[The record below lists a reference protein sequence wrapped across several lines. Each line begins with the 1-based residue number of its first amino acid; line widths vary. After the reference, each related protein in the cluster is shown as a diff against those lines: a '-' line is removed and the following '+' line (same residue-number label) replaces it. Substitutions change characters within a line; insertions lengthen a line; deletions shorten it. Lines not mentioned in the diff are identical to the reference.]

1 MNTPIQQLERSYG
14 NFPREHQFSAIE
26 DLERGLDNP
35 ELDVFFGAAEKIVAQ
50 WTGDKFAGLYL
61 YGEPGTGKTH
71 AAIGLARTLHETG
84 AAIHYRH
91 IPSWRP
97 NKRVVDGGFGDG
109 RTEEI
114 EPHIADWMGHVYASE
129 SELPKPF
136 PTSRPVA
143 SARGYSTTYE
153 EVHDKSILILD
164 DYKPFARNY
173 VASAIEAASQY
184 GGLVVITSNYNDP
197 FKILEETPEEKQ
209 KISRMDALTNL
220 VPTDSAPSISSIAN
234 VMRGEQ
240 AAKRDALRSR
250 VAASFKFIQFEGED
264 RRIKSS
270 FWND

>member
-14 NFPREHQFSAIE
+14 NFPREHQFSTLE
-26 DLERGLDNP
+26 DLERGADNP
-35 ELDVFFGAAEKIVAQ
+35 ELDVFFDAAEKIVAQ
-50 WTGDKFAGLYL
+50 WNGDKFAGLYL

-71 AAIGLARTLHETG
+71 AAIGLARALLETE
-84 AAIHYRH
+84 AVVHYRH
-91 IPSWRP
+91 VPSWRP
-97 NKRVVDGGFGDG
+97 TERLESRVFGD
-109 RTEEI
+109 RRVERI
-114 EPHIADWMGHVYASE
+114 EPHITDWMGRVYGSE

-143 SARGYSTTYE
+143 SAGGYGTTYE
-153 EVHDKSILILD
+153 EVHDKSVLILD

-209 KISRMDALTNL
+209 ESAHMDALTEL
-220 VPTDSAPSISSIAN
+220 APSISDIAN

-264 RRIKSS
+264 RRIQSS

>member
-91 IPSWRP
+91 VPSWRP
-97 NKRVVDGGFGDG
+97 NKRVVDGELGEG
-109 RTEEI
+109 RNKEI
-114 EPHIADWMGHVYASE
+114 EPHIVDWMGPDYSYE
-129 SELPKPF
+129 SLLPKPF
-136 PTSRPVA
+136 PTSR
-143 SARGYSTTYE
+143 SDISRTHK
-153 EVHDKSILILD
+153 EVHDKSVLILD

-209 KISRMDALTNL
+209 NSAHMDALTEL
-220 VPTDSAPSISSIAN
+220 APSISGIAN

-264 RRIKSS
+264 RRVQSS

>member
-91 IPSWRP
+91 VPSWRP
-97 NKRVVDGGFGDG
+97 NKRVVDGEFGDG

-114 EPHIADWMGHVYASE
+114 EPHIADWMGHDYSYE
-129 SELPKPF
+129 SLSPKPF
-136 PTSRPVA
+136 PTSR
-143 SARGYSTTYE
+143 SDNFSRTHE
-153 EVHDKSILILD
+153 EVHDKSVLILD

-197 FKILEETPEEKQ
+197 FKILEETPEETQ
-209 KISRMDALTNL
+209 KINRMDALTNL
-220 VPTDSAPSISSIAN
+220 VPTDSAPSISGIAN

-264 RRIKSS
+264 RRIQSS